1 MAFKSTTD
9 KVFFFKN
16 FGRSIL
22 FFQKSLTIYETPV
35 KTGSITHEWLTNKGA
50 QARALYAHIKRLS
63 GPETAICFS
72 ENLLVATALKRAL
85 FV

>member
-50 QARALYAHIKRLS
+50 RFMRILSAFRGPRQPFVSARTFLS
-63 GPETAICFS
+63 P
-72 ENLLVATALKRAL
+72 RP
-85 FV
+85 